1 MTAPDTQAPERIFAW
16 GYPDD
21 HIAHGYEGSWHIDCG
36 ANGGT
41 EYVLASVASA
51 QTTAAVMQ
59 MREALNAAILQL
71 RYLNEAQSRGTTN
84 ATIARLASAIAAAP
98 ETTALDALIA
108 ERVREAVEATW
119 RDVEAALEKE
129 INAEWFTSEVN
140 GKPVTSK
147 GETEFMR
154 LTEAKRVFDVLKA
167 NVRAAR
173 GSKEGQ
179 S

>member
-1 MTAPDTQAPERIFAW
+1 MRRLDT
-16 GYPDD
+16 GK
-21 HIAHGYEGSWHIDCG
+21 STG
-36 ANGGT
+36 ADLDYN
-41 EYVLASVASA
+41 LAVYRCWE
-51 QTTAAVMQ
+51 V
-59 MREALNAAILQL
+59 IK
-71 RYLNEAQSRGTTN
+71 
-84 ATIARLASAIAAAP
+84 RLTPPTDPAAA
-98 ETTALDALIA
+98 LDRLIA
-108 ERVREAVEATW
+108 EARREAVEATW

-154 LTEAKRVFDVLKA
+154 LTEAKRVFDMLKA

-179 S
+179 P